1 MTKHLC
7 VALFCGAMMLLGL
20 SGRAEA
26 KVVGQAVIYQDG
38 EATLEGYLA
47 YDDALAGPRPGVL
60 VAHEWTGLGDYVKRR
75 ADMLA
80 ALGYIAFAADIYGQ
94 GVRPATPE
102 AAGAEA
108 GKYGSDRALLRSRMN
123 AALTQLRA
131 TPGVDSARLAAIG
144 YCFGGMAVLELARS
158 GADIA
163 GVVSF
168 HGSLDTPAPEDARQI
183 RAKVLVLHGAAD
195 PHVPMSAVEGL
206 VKELSDAGVDWQLK
220 LYGGAMHA
228 FTNPATNRP
237 ESGAAYNEPADR
249 RSWQDMRDFFA
260 EIFE

>member
-1 MTKHLC
+1 MKHQIISA
-7 VALFCGAMMLLGL
+7 VICGAIILLGL
-20 SGRAEA
+20 SGIAEA
-26 KVVGQAVIYQDG
+26 KVVGQTVVYKDG
-38 EATLEGYLA
+38 ETVLEGYLA

-60 VAHEWTGLGDYVKRR
+60 IAHEWTGLGEYVKHR

-80 ALGYIAFAADIYGQ
+80 ELGYIAFAADIYGQ

-108 GKYGSDRALLRSRMN
+108 GKYRSDRALLRSRMN
-123 AALTQLRA
+123 AALAQLRN
-131 TPGVDSARLAAIG
+131 TPRVDSARIAAIG

-168 HGSLDTPAPEDARQI
+168 HGSLDTPNPADAKSI
-183 RAKVLVLHGAAD
+183 RGKVLVLHGAAD
-195 PHVPMSAVEGL
+195 PHVPLSAVEAL
-206 VKELSDAGVDWQLK
+206 AKEMSDAGVDWQLK
-220 LYGGAMHA
+220 MYGGAMHA
-228 FTNPATNRP
+228 FTNPAVNRP

-249 RSWQDMRDFFA
+249 RSWADMQAFFA
-260 EIFE
+260 ELFD